1 MFYLKR
7 NLPHWERAAR
17 IASGLLLAWAITAGW
32 VASGWIQWLAMASA
46 ATLVLTAFAGFCPAC
61 AMIGRRYLDQ

>member
-17 IASGLLLAWAITAGW
+17 IVVAMLLAGAASVFLVGAAAWAGW
-32 VASGWIQWLAMASA
+32 LVA
-46 ATLVLTAFAGFCPAC
+46 ATLALTALAGFCPAC
-61 AMIGRRYLDQ
+61 AMIGRRSIGE